1 LKVAINFHI
10 SSGPTGGGNSFVI
23 VLRDYFHVQGHTLST
38 NLEEDDL
45 DLIIIMD
52 PRRKHQNMSFNVRN
66 IVKYIRKINSN
77 VIVVHRINECDERK
91 NTRHMN
97 DKLRAVNYIADSTI
111 YVGSWLKNLNL
122 RHSSSPRNFDKVILN
137 GSDPSIYNPRGFTP
151 WSGIGPIKLVTHH
164 WSANLMKGWDIYSKI
179 DSLLSYDYW
188 RQKFSFTYV
197 GNLPEGVRF
206 QNSSHVFPK
215 NGMHLAKEISSH
227 HGYLT
232 ASINEPGGNHQNEG
246 ALCGLPLLY
255 RDSGCM
261 PEYCSGYGLSFNE
274 SNIEVK
280 LIEFYERY
288 NSIVKVMPSYP
299 HTSTAMAKEY
309 VDHFE
314 YLLQNRDKIVS
325 GRNLKKNLFSLYRLY
340 FPI

>member
-1 LKVAINFHI
+1 MKIAANFNVT
-10 SSGPTGGGNSFVI
+10 SNPTGGGNSFV
-23 VLRDYFHVQGHTLST
+23 VALRNFFEFGGNFFSS
-38 NLEEDDL
+38 NLNDFDL
-45 DLIIIMD
+45 DIIMIMD
-52 PRRKHQNMSFNVRN
+52 PRSNHQNLSFSVRD
-66 IVKYIRKINSN
+66 IVNYIRKINPN

-91 NTRHMN
+91 NTRLMN
-97 DKLRAVNYIADSTI
+97 SKLRAVNYIADSTV
-111 YVGSWLKNLNL
+111 YVGSWLKNLDLNNSNS
-122 RHSSSPRNFDKVILN
+122 RKDFDRVILN
-137 GSDPSIYNPRGFTP
+137 GSDPSIFNPKDFMP

-164 WSANLMKGWDIYSKI
+164 WSANLMKGWDVYSKI
-179 DSLLSYDYW
+179 DALVANDYW

-197 GNLPEGVRF
+197 GNLPTGIRL
-206 QNSSHVFPK
+206 QNSTHILPMS
-215 NGMHLAKEISSH
+215 GIDLAKEISSH

-274 SNIEVK
+274 SNIEVR
-280 LIEFYERY
+280 LIEFYEKY
-288 NSIVKVMPSYP
+288 NSLVKVMPSYP
-299 HTSTAMAKEY
+299 HTSSAMAKEY

-325 GRNLKKNLFSLYRLY
+325 ERNLKKNLFSLYRLY